1 MKKNYIMLKGRKI
14 PTLEERLKTRME
26 SLTGKANDNCLV
38 HSPAS
43 VWSRSLQ
50 QNKFVVAAMCLA
62 EGECEY
68 CLWLLR
74 RII

>member
-1 MKKNYIMLKGRKI
+1 MGKSGLVLKGRTI
-14 PTLEERLKTRME
+14 PTLEERLKERQL
-26 SLTGKANDNCLV
+26 SLTGKPSDNCLV
-38 HSPAS
+38 MCPAS
-43 VWSRSLQ
+43 AWSRSLQ